1 MLSMFCWERTMN
13 HPAQLE
19 SRSGAKKNAAR
30 EPRVIIRLC
39 AHMLESGRLCRQP
52 AVRGRRHCRAHIAL
66 QVRRH
71 RMARAHRRAGR
82 LKLPP
87 MTDMLGV
94 QAGLARVR
102 SALAAGYIEP
112 ELARSLA
119 SALHLAATL
128 DRWIRADYA
137 SDKDGT
143 TAHRGAAVAAKSNRN
158 YEVAARPLGS
168 RGYTIN
174 SS

>member
-1 MLSMFCWERTMN
+1 MKFAV
-13 HPAQLE
+13 AQLGLWPE
-19 SRSGAKKNAAR
+19 AKTKRANVAAQ
-30 EPRVIIRLC
+30 PRLIIRLC
-39 AHMLESGRLCRQP
+39 AHIMESGRLCRQP
-52 AVRGRRHCRAHIAL
+52 AVGGRRHCRHHIVL

-137 SDKDGT
+137 NDKVGT